1 MRILFRF
8 LLVVLVA
15 LVVLIVIGP
24 MMPQGSLFHDMSHA
38 VARALHLSW
47 LGPFGVTLVR

>member
-8 LLVVLVA
+8 LLVILVA
-15 LVVLIVIGP
+15 VVALMVLGP
-24 MMPQGSLFHDMSHA
+24 MMPQGSIIHDMSHA

-47 LGPFGVTLVR
+47 LGPFGVASV